1 MPAVA
6 FITFEGIEGC
16 GKSTQAR
23 VLAEALGPATVLTQ
37 EPGGTVL
44 GRSIREL
51 LLDHAHNDMTAAA
64 EALLYFAD
72 RAQHVSQVVRPALE
86 AGRTVISDRYTDSS
100 LAYQGYGRGL
110 DLRLLR
116 ALAELATGGL
126 RPDLTVFLDVP
137 VEEGLQRARR
147 RGAHDRLESEVRDF
161 HERVSAGY
169 RALIAEDPARWVVV
183 DGRGD
188 PEAVARE
195 IREAVDARGL
205 LVAHGLR

>member
-1 MPAVA
+1 VA

-23 VLAEALGPATVLTQ
+23 TLAQALGPDTLLTH
-37 EPGGTVL
+37 EPGGTAL

-51 LLDHAHNDMTAAA
+51 LLSHAHADMTPAA

-72 RAQHVSQVVRPALE
+72 RAQHVAQVVRPALL
-86 AGRTVISDRYTDSS
+86 AGRTVVADRYTDSS

-110 DLRLLR
+110 DLGLLR
-116 ALAELATGGL
+116 AVAELATAGL

-137 VEEGLQRARR
+137 VEEGLRR
-147 RGAHDRLESEVRDF
+147 VGARGAHDRLESELREF

-169 RALIAEDPARWVVV
+169 RALIAEDPARWMVV
-183 DGRGD
+183 DGRHD
-188 PEAVARE
+188 ADAVARE
-195 IREAVDARGL
+195 IRAAVEAKGL
-205 LVAHGLR
+205 LAAHGLR